1 MSRRAVIEARGL
13 EVAYGD
19 TVVLRD
25 ADCSI
30 YPKEIT
36 CIVGGS
42 GSGKT
47 TLLKTFFG
55 LIAATAGSIRLFDDE
70 LSGLGEAEYHQ
81 TLLRLGVLF
90 QSGALLNSM
99 SVFENLSVPL
109 EQHTRLPDEIISRM
123 IEVKL
128 RLVNLPGVEDMYPAE
143 LSGGMKKRA
152 ALARAI
158 TLDPEIVFLDEPSAG
173 LDPENSVALDR
184 LMVSLREQLS
194 MTLVVVSHELD
205 SIRRI
210 ADRIV
215 FVHEGTVLFEGTLEE
230 AQKADIP
237 ALRAFLEPAEG
248 C

>member
-1 MSRRAVIEARGL
+1 
-13 EVAYGD
+13 
-19 TVVLRD
+19 
-25 ADCSI
+25 
-30 YPKEIT
+30 
-36 CIVGGS
+36 
-42 GSGKT
+42 
-47 TLLKTFFG
+47 
-55 LIAATAGSIRLFDDE
+55 
-70 LSGLGEAEYHQ
+70 
-81 TLLRLGVLF
+81 
-90 QSGALLNSM
+90 
-99 SVFENLSVPL
+99 
-109 EQHTRLPDEIISRM
+109 M

-158 TLDPEIVFLDEPSAG
+158 ALDPEIVFLDEPSAG

-184 LMVSLREQLS
+184 LMMSLREQLS

-230 AQKADIP
+230 AEEASIP